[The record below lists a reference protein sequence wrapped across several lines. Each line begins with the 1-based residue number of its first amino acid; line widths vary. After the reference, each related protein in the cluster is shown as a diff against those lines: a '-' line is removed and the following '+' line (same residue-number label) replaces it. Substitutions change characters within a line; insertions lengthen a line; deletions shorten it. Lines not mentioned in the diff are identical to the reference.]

1 MGDIRREWG
10 SGIAMSDKR
19 ARRRGT
25 KEANQDVENK
35 LGGGGGGG
43 LEDAQ
48 QRQFGKT
55 RDRRKATWV
64 KEMHEKVDWETQ
76 GYRKGKLGKQG
87 T

>member
-35 LGGGGGGG
+35 LGGGGGGWFG
-43 LEDAQ
+43 GCKAEAVWEDQ
-48 QRQFGKT
+48 GQ
-55 RDRRKATWV
+55 
-64 KEMHEKVDWETQ
+64 EK
-76 GYRKGKLGKQG
+76 GNLGEG
-87 T
+87 DA